1 LEFLL
6 SEDGQKIF
14 AQNEYLPALPSVPA
28 VVAGLRPNDGGFRAN
43 FMEPVEIYRSLP
55 HWQKVTQD
63 LFR

>member
-1 LEFLL
+1 
-6 SEDGQKIF
+6 
-14 AQNEYLPALPSVPA
+14 

-43 FMEPVEIYRSLP
+43 FMEPGEIYRSLP